1 MKEWLQMQVSS
12 NQDFLNQMI
21 GFVIVGYLGLM
32 ALFLLWIVVF
42 GAPLL
47 ILSGYQRLFKLIA
60 KEENPSMLLK
70 VKNLKYKWEEI
81 RDRCNTL
88 KRIKDYSEGLSPRA
102 LLKYSLVIYIF
113 FMSLWFVG
121 AFIIVFTVLDNP
133 YREYQLITRGVIAK
147 GFITAAEERESGND
161 DAAHSITYNFETQS
175 KNIITS
181 RRKFDGELP
190 EELIEIAHPV
200 PINIVYLKDNPG
212 ANVPKQTLH
221 GISSFW
227 KGIGFGSLFFLLL
240 SFTAAVSI
248 RKKLE
253 AYRKEVNKYKQLN
266 IIYSTEFFEKHDSQ
280 AILDDKE
287 RMMKR
292 NLELKKSLSE
302 RKLL

>member
-70 VKNLKYKWEEI
+70 VKTLNYRLEEI
-81 RDRCNTL
+81 RDSFNPL
-88 KRIKDYSEGLSPRA
+88 KRISDYSQGLSPTA
-102 LLKYSLVIYIF
+102 QLKHRLIF
-113 FMSLWFVG
+113 HIVFMSLWFVG
-121 AFIIVFTVLDNP
+121 AFMIVFTVLDNP
-133 YREYQLITRGVIAK
+133 YREYQLITKGLIAK
-147 GFITAAEERESGND
+147 GFITEAKERESGSN
-161 DAAHSITYNFETQS
+161 DAAYSITYNFETQS

-190 EELIEIAHPV
+190 EELIEIAQPV
-200 PINIVYLKDNPG
+200 PIKIVYLIDNPG
-212 ANVPKQTLH
+212 ANVPKQNLH

-227 KGIGFGSLFFLLL
+227 RGIGFGSLFFVLL
-240 SFTAAVSI
+240 SFPAAFAI
-248 RKKLE
+248 RIKMQ
-253 AYRKEVNKYKQLN
+253 AYTKEVNRYQFLN
-266 IIYSTEFFEKHDSQ
+266 TLYSTTLFKKNDSPSMLI
-280 AILDDKE
+280 AKE
-287 RMMKR
+287 RLVVAKRAMKKYP
-292 NLELKKSLSE
+292 EEDK
-302 RKLL
+302 